1 METGEIVVGM
11 HCMRE
16 GSIFNKKKK
25 NKETMNLAFSSLTL
39 FRISCLGFGW

>member
-16 GSIFNKKKK
+16 ESILNKKK
-25 NKETMNLAFSSLTL
+25 NQETMNLAFSSLTL
-39 FRISCLGFGW
+39 FRISCLRFGW